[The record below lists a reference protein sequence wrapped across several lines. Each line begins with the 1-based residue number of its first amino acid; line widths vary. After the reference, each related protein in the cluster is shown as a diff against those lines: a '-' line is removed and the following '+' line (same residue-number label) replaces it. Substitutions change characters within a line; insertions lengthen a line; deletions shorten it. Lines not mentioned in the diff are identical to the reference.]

1 MQLIS
6 KYFCQNWHVFKKK
19 SMKLLGKQSTQTWIT
34 HFSKE
39 CTGRYRQYS
48 SISRLLILIESQH
61 LCYCIAKAILKEL
74 SSLNTPKRLQTWK
87 KSYKNPITSVGCNGC
102 CQMLLP
108 VQSPSSALGTT
119 TMEELRSWG
128 CSYTLKSEY
137 TEKSVHFQTNFM

>member
-1 MQLIS
+1 MPSCEI
-6 KYFCQNWHVFKKK
+6 KWYFCHLVLLLICLSRVFNWCICCAINNKILLSKLTCFQKKK

-48 SISRLLILIESQH
+48 SISRLLILIESPQH

-87 KSYKNPITSVGCNGC
+87 KSYKNPITSVRCNSC

-108 VQSPSSALGTT
+108 VQSP
-119 TMEELRSWG
+119 
-128 CSYTLKSEY
+128 
-137 TEKSVHFQTNFM
+137 VQH